1 MPARSPGSL
10 YPTAAHTG
18 ATSRQIPPTVKKI
31 ICVPRRPNLKAVERQ
46 WQGSEWSREGGGKAV
61 SGRGKAVGGRGKAV
75 ERQRLKN
82 GPRVVCHKHVPEVA
96 LPANAVRWAQQ
107 PSACPVAWR
116 GRGFPV

>member
-46 WQGSEWSREGGGKAV
+46 WQGSEWSRKGSGVVEERRWVVEERQWK
-61 SGRGKAVGGRGKAV
+61 GRG
-75 ERQRLKN
+75 
-82 GPRVVCHKHVPEVA
+82 
-96 LPANAVRWAQQ
+96 
-107 PSACPVAWR
+107 
-116 GRGFPV
+116 